1 MENTYTYTARSAVNP
16 ENVVTFTLHDHW
28 MSVGPGAPVEQ
39 VERVLRSEG
48 EAAEAEEA
56 LEVQHRLWLKPLA
69 ISLLERGTRPFHI
82 VDVDTSL
89 DDGWLNVRAWL
100 RTGGLR
106 LFPVSLITGRVDN
119 PQAARAFVDE
129 IDRRQAEAGRPGVL
143 FGWLDYWATWLVTGI
158 ALIWLLE
165 AWRRGRRGAT
175 E

>member
-16 ENVVTFTLHDHW
+16 ENVVTFTLHDSW

-39 VERVLRSEG
+39 VERVLKSESQAG
-48 EAAEAEEA
+48 EKAG
-56 LEVQHRLWLKPLA
+56 LDVTHRLWLKPLA

-82 VDVDTSL
+82 VDVDASL
-89 DDGWLNVRAWL
+89 EDGRLNVRAWL

-106 LFPVSLITGRVDN
+106 LFPISLITGRVDN
-119 PQAARAFVDE
+119 PEAAQAFIHEV
-129 IDRRQAEAGRPGVL
+129 DRRQTKAGRPGIL
-143 FGWLDYWATWLVTGI
+143 FGWLDYWATWLITGV

-165 AWRRGRRGAT
+165 AWRRSRRGAT